1 MTNTTTSI
9 SLSSSVDTMKNI
21 TISDH
26 PVVNKLI
33 SVLRDLS
40 LKPSQVRGIIDEI
53 SRFLAYESTK
63 SLDNSSVSVIPVL
76 RSDVPI
82 YHIGIFREKS
92 TLQPIEYYNKLPKNS
107 TETAIV
113 LDPVM
118 ATGGTAQAV
127 ITTLQ
132 EWGCKRIVFV
142 SVLASAQAFVRFSN
156 TPGVEFVF
164 GAIDKSLDDKGY
176 LVPGIGDIGDR
187 LYGAAA

>member
-1 MTNTTTSI
+1 
-9 SLSSSVDTMKNI
+9 MKNI

-26 PVVNKLI
+26 PVVNELI

-40 LKPSQVRGIIDEI
+40 LKPSQVRGVVDEI

-63 SLDNSSVSVIPVL
+63 SLNVSSVSIVPVL
-76 RSDVPI
+76 RSGMSMMSAFSKVLPDVPI

-92 TLQPIEYYNKLPKNS
+92 SLQPIEYYNKLPKHS
-107 TETAIV
+107 TEVAIV

-132 EWGCKRIVFV
+132 EWGCKHIVFV
-142 SVLASAQAFVRFSN
+142 GVLASAQAVARFKN
-156 TPGVEFVF
+156 TPNVEFVF
-164 GAIDKSLDDKGY
+164 GAIDKSLDEQGY